1 MELEDELAFR
11 LKEDVL
17 MAPCALTLACKV
29 LVLLEPPPM
38 WGEALLEFRVVT
50 RDVLHWFCSLL
61 SLLTELKTETFHPFF
76 PPHFYKHLQIT
87 NRYSY
92 RNNDPT

>member
-1 MELEDELAFR
+1 MTLPKEMELEDELAFR

-38 WGEALLEFRVVT
+38 LGEALLEFRVVT
-50 RDVLHWFCSLL
+50 RDVLHTGFARAVA
-61 SLLTELKTETFHPFF
+61 H
-76 PPHFYKHLQIT
+76 
-87 NRYSY
+87 
-92 RNNDPT
+92 

>member
-1 MELEDELAFR
+1 MTLPKEMELEDELAFR

-38 WGEALLEFRVVT
+38 WGEALLG
-50 RDVLHWFCSLL
+50 
-61 SLLTELKTETFHPFF
+61 
-76 PPHFYKHLQIT
+76 I
-87 NRYSY
+87 
-92 RNNDPT
+92 